1 MDASPPTSTS
11 KATIAANPMKAE
23 ERMGDSEGRVQA
35 WERSEGVGLVDKKQ
49 SKSIQTNLVG
59 NRRGGKNVI
68 NN

>member
-1 MDASPPTSTS
+1 
-11 KATIAANPMKAE
+11 
-23 ERMGDSEGRVQA
+23 MGDSEGRVQV

-68 NN
+68 NH